1 MRADILPPNSAY
13 CAAQFVT
20 EWEQLVRAITRT
32 VEFTTEGDASVICTV
47 TLPGGDKLRAIS
59 KDADAAAVALLRTLN
74 ERLIDARVGARWK
87 SSYQK
92 LLIQAQI
99 PKQATEA
106 VMQIEADKS
115 AEAPIR
121 TKERQ
126 DTIGVSSKT
135 SLHNSVVALAE
146 LRGDSLASVAR
157 ELVTEGF
164 EEFETRSLSESP
176 RKLLGSYEL
185 KLNGLGGDE
194 TTQWMVRLNRHLS
207 IRLKLTAKEYGKS
220 ASQLVAMC
228 MTEALQKHEVLRSEA
243 ASAAEVAIARAA
255 INDVKGPALRRLAE
269 DIGLGKHRVLL
280 SGVLAGKIE
289 GPRALLQALSSKF
302 EVSVAAISQVVSESF
317 QSATV
322 PAFKAGEAK
331 PVVALAPQPWGD
343 AVRSLGLSKEET
355 DKLLSMR
362 D

>member
-1 MRADILPPNSAY
+1 
-13 CAAQFVT
+13 
-20 EWEQLVRAITRT
+20 
-32 VEFTTEGDASVICTV
+32 
-47 TLPGGDKLRAIS
+47 
-59 KDADAAAVALLRTLN
+59 
-74 ERLIDARVGARWK
+74 
-87 SSYQK
+87 
-92 LLIQAQI
+92 
-99 PKQATEA
+99 
-106 VMQIEADKS
+106 MQIEANKS
-115 AEAPIR
+115 AEAPTR

-135 SLHNSVVALAE
+135 SLHNSIVALAE

-164 EEFETRSLSESP
+164 EEFEARSLSESP

-185 KLNGLGGDE
+185 KLGALVGEE

-228 MTEALQKHEVLRSEA
+228 MTEALGKHEVSKSEA

-255 INDVKGPALRRLAE
+255 VLGVKGPALRQLAE
-269 DIGLGKHRVLL
+269 DVGLGKHRVLL
-280 SGVLAGKIE
+280 SRVLSGKTK
-289 GPRALLQALSSKF
+289 GPRALLLALSSKL

-317 QSATV
+317 QLATV
-322 PAFKAGEAK
+322 PAFKAGETK
-331 PVVALAPQPWGD
+331 PVVALTPQPWED
-343 AVRSLGLSKEET
+343 AVLSLGLSTEET
-355 DKLLSMR
+355 AKLLSMQ